1 MAKVYEA
8 MLLTRH
14 DAPEATQQFLNDYDF
29 SNEDLGEVSESSS
42 TDYDQLPALQTM
54 ASDAHLNETYAESYA
69 TASSEVLPANTY
81 QPVTYQAAVYQE
93 TEVLESDYS
102 DYSLPVAEIAPAQ
115 ADYYSDVSVDISI
128 AQSLAATVN
137 ALTEDLSVLEVEPHY
152 APVMSRVAAPVA
164 VAPISIP
171 VAVQVKPFVNRAV
184 SVAPVAGLPS
194 EKRDLVPTEYRN
206 DFLQLSEIVLKTSER
221 SPLKVM
227 VICGVENEDD
237 ASFVSDNLS
246 LALAEHSHLRVARFQ
261 LPSRKHPARA
271 LHPEA
276 SFRIKLNKTRVPNLF
291 DITTLSGDVTLD
303 QLLAECDV
311 QQMTNMLKDRFDY
324 VLIVTDAVN
333 FSERVAPFAASTD
346 GVVLVAKKEN
356 MYGQAMNTARKK
368 LQGANAKI
376 LGAVLNRS
384 QVAQELLQVA

>member
-1 MAKVYEA
+1 MARIYEA

-14 DAPEATQQFLNDYDF
+14 DAPEATRQFLNDYDF
-29 SNEDLGEVSESSS
+29 SNEVLETENESSMN
-42 TDYDQLPALQTM
+42 DYDQIPAPQPM
-54 ASDAHLNETYAESYA
+54 VSDAELNATYSESYA
-69 TASSEVLPANTY
+69 AASSEVPQTATY
-81 QPVTYQAAVYQE
+81 QLDTYQDTCQDTQE
-93 TEVLESDYS
+93 INDDVLDSDYS
-102 DYSLPVAEIAPAQ
+102 EPVPAEEPSTRT
-115 ADYYSDVSVDISI
+115 YYSDVNVDISI

-137 ALTEDLSVLEVEPHY
+137 ALTEDLSVLEVEEDY
-152 APVMSRVAAPVA
+152 APVITPVTRPVA
-164 VAPISIP
+164 VAVVPSQP
-171 VAVQVKPFVNRAV
+171 LVNRPV
-184 SVAPVAGLPS
+184 SVASVAIMPT
-194 EKRDLVPTEYRN
+194 EMRDLVPTEYRN

-227 VICGVENEDD
+227 VVCGVENEDD

-261 LPSRKHPARA
+261 LPSRKHPARTT
-271 LHPEA
+271 HPEA
-276 SFRIKLNKTRVPNLF
+276 SFRIKLNKTRIPNLF

>member
-1 MAKVYEA
+1 MARIYEA

-14 DAPEATQQFLNDYDF
+14 DAPEATRQFLNDYDF
-29 SNEDLGEVSESSS
+29 SNEVLEEENESSS
-42 TDYDQLPALQTM
+42 TDYNQTPALQAM
-54 ASDAHLNETYAESYA
+54 VSDSELNATYSESYA
-69 TASSEVLPANTY
+69 TSYSEVLQTNSFEPDTQQDVYEEDTY
-81 QPVTYQAAVYQE
+81 QLGGD
-93 TEVLESDYS
+93 VLESEYS
-102 DYSLPVAEIAPAQ
+102 EPAPAIVPSIRNN
-115 ADYYSDVSVDISI
+115 YSEVNVDISI

-137 ALTEDLSVLEVEPHY
+137 ALTENLSVLEVDREY
-152 APVMSRVAAPVA
+152 ATVATLVNVVPMSV
-164 VAPISIP
+164 P
-171 VAVQVKPFVNRAV
+171 VAVQVPVNRPV
-184 SVAPVAGLPS
+184 SVSAATMLPS

-206 DFLQLSEIVLKTSER
+206 DFLQLSDIVLKTSER

-227 VICGVENEDD
+227 VVCGVENEDD
-237 ASFVSDNLS
+237 AGFVSDNLS

-261 LPSRKHPARA
+261 LPSRKHPARTT
-271 LHPEA
+271 HPEA

-356 MYGQAMNTARKK
+356 MYGQGMNTARKK
-368 LQGANAKI
+368 LQGANARI

-384 QVAQELLQVA
+384 QVAQQLLQVA

>member
-1 MAKVYEA
+1 MARIYEA

-14 DAPEATQQFLNDYDF
+14 DAPEATRQFLNDYDF
-29 SNEDLGEVSESSS
+29 SNEVLEEENESSS
-42 TDYDQLPALQTM
+42 TDYNQTPVLQTM
-54 ASDAHLNETYAESYA
+54 VSDAEINATYSESYA
-69 TASSEVLPANTY
+69 ASYSEVLQPNSFTPDTQQATYANTY
-81 QPVTYQAAVYQE
+81 E
-93 TEVLESDYS
+93 IDNDVLESDYAEPVPAIEHS
-102 DYSLPVAEIAPAQ
+102 NGTYSSEVN
-115 ADYYSDVSVDISI
+115 VDISI

-137 ALTEDLSVLEVEPHY
+137 ALTEDLSVLEIDREY
-152 APVMSRVAAPVA
+152 APEPVSVVPISVPVTPVNRPVNVAAVT
-164 VAPISIP
+164 V
-171 VAVQVKPFVNRAV
+171 V
-184 SVAPVAGLPS
+184 PS
-194 EKRDLVPTEYRN
+194 EKRDLVPSEYRN
-206 DFLQLSEIVLKTSER
+206 DFLQLSDIVLKTSER

-227 VICGVENEDD
+227 VVCGVENEDD

-246 LALAEHSHLRVARFQ
+246 LALAEHSHLRIARFQ
-261 LPSRKHPARA
+261 LPSRKHPARTT
-271 LHPEA
+271 HPEA

-333 FSERVAPFAASTD
+333 HSERIAPFAASTD

-384 QVAQELLQVA
+384 QVTQQLLQVA

>member
-1 MAKVYEA
+1 MARIYEA

-14 DAPEATQQFLNDYDF
+14 DAPEATRQFLNDYDF
-29 SNEDLGEVSESSS
+29 SNEVLEEENESSS
-42 TDYDQLPALQTM
+42 TDYNQMPALQTM
-54 ASDAHLNETYAESYA
+54 VSEAGLSATYSESYA
-69 TASSEVLPANTY
+69 ASSSEALQTNSFTPDTQQATFADTY
-81 QPVTYQAAVYQE
+81 E
-93 TEVLESDYS
+93 IGSDVLESDYAEPVPAIEHRT
-102 DYSLPVAEIAPAQ
+102 YSSEVN
-115 ADYYSDVSVDISI
+115 VDISI

-137 ALTEDLSVLEVEPHY
+137 ALTEDLSVLEIDREY
-152 APVMSRVAAPVA
+152 APEPASVVPMSVPVTPVNRPVNVAAVT
-164 VAPISIP
+164 V
-171 VAVQVKPFVNRAV
+171 V
-184 SVAPVAGLPS
+184 PS
-194 EKRDLVPTEYRN
+194 EKRDLVPSEYRN

-227 VICGVENEDD
+227 VVCGVENEDD
-237 ASFVSDNLS
+237 AGFVSDNLS
-246 LALAEHSHLRVARFQ
+246 LALAEHSHLRIARFQ
-261 LPSRKHPARA
+261 LPSRKHPARTT
-271 LHPEA
+271 HPEA
-276 SFRIKLNKTRVPNLF
+276 SFRIKLNKTRIPNLF
-291 DITTLSGDVTLD
+291 DISTLSGDVTLD

-384 QVAQELLQVA
+384 QVPQQLLQVA